1 MVAAQ
6 ESWPLL
12 VVLLVFPPAAAVP
25 FVVATGGLLRWVVLG
40 FCIATGP
47 WLTSLALTLTSG
59 IAPQAM
65 GTLGEEWTAHEL
77 RRLEKR
83 GWRVVTGVTLP
94 GRQIDH
100 VAVGPSGV
108 LVVETKWSAESWLG
122 VNTTAYMRRSL
133 KSALEQ
139 AKQSRLHIVSKLR
152 GIVNDGDVHAV
163 LVLWS
168 APGQSLEEHVPEV
181 MEGATV
187 LLGSE
192 LRSWLDQV
200 EEVQTGSTDLEAA
213 WAKIEDLAFRGDAL
227 DVNHGLIATGGPMST
242 YFRVLVAPLF
252 AAASAWYVFFAT
264 LHLGGT
270 TAAVL
275 ETATAVLL
283 GIAATRLMRGQLS
296 RFRVVSLAW
305 TTAAIGICVVDALDV
320 LVHHLVVH

>member
-1 MVAAQ
+1 MCLHRFGNDGVPGGSLQVGPRRYSLKRGTRWTCRRRPGKLAVAGRAARL
-6 ESWPLL
+6 S
-12 VVLLVFPPAAAVP
+12 PAAAVP
-25 FVVATGGLLRWVVLG
+25 FVVATGGPLRWVVLG

-65 GTLGEEWTAHEL
+65 GTLGEKWTAHEL
-77 RRLEKR
+77 RRLKKR
-83 GWRVVTGVTLP
+83 GSLSSAGVTLP
-94 GRQIDH
+94 GHQIDH

-139 AKQSRLHIVSKLR
+139 AKQSRLQIVSKLR
-152 GIVNDGDVHAV
+152 GLVNDGDVHAV

-168 APGQSLEEHVPEV
+168 APGQSLEEHTPEV

-200 EEVQTGSTDLEAA
+200 EEVQTGSTDVETA
-213 WAKIEDLAFRGDAL
+213 WAKIEDLAFRGDAS
-227 DVNHGLIATGGPMST
+227 MSIM
-242 YFRVLVAPLF
+242 V
-252 AAASAWYVFFAT
+252 
-264 LHLGGT
+264 
-270 TAAVL
+270 
-275 ETATAVLL
+275 
-283 GIAATRLMRGQLS
+283 
-296 RFRVVSLAW
+296 
-305 TTAAIGICVVDALDV
+305 
-320 LVHHLVVH
+320 